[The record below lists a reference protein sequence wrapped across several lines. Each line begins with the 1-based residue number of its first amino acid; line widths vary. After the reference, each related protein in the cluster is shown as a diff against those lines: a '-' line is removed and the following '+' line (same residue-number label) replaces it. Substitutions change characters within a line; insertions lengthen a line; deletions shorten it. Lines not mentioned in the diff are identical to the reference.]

1 MNLIIVIATLKI
13 SVIAFLVLTL
23 RRLRNIRSKRPIAPL
38 KLRPAPAGDKLATN
52 SPTPA
57 PFDAIYWAQLNEWH
71 LAGQADDRRPMNGS
85 VGNSSGSALA
95 RRSVARQSHQVM
107 YKEWSKQRHD

>member
-1 MNLIIVIATLKI
+1 MRLIVVIATLKI
-13 SVIAFLVLTL
+13 LVIAFLVLTL
-23 RRLRNIRSKRPIAPL
+23 RRLRDMRSKRPIAPL
-38 KLRPAPAGDKLATN
+38 KLRLAYSGDKLTTD

-71 LAGQADDRRPMNGS
+71 LAAQADDRRPMDGRA
-85 VGNSSGSALA
+85 GEGSGSASA